1 MSAPVPPAAMDRRAV
16 EAVLPHREP
25 FLFVD
30 AVTDAG
36 EDWIETRWRVPEDAD
51 FFRGHYPDEPVLP
64 GVILSE
70 HVFQTGALLAARLL
84 GPGDGRESAEEGIPV
99 LTRIEG
105 ARFRRIVR
113 PGEELATRV
122 RLEERAG
129 PAFRM
134 SGEVRCGAA
143 RVLRLSL
150 IHISEPTRPY

>member
-1 MSAPVPPAAMDRRAV
+1 MGFCGDADALLAALGTAI
-16 EAVLPHREP
+16 EAQLC
-25 FLFVD
+25 
-30 AVTDAG
+30 DAG
-36 EDWIETRWRVPEDAD
+36 AL
-51 FFRGHYPDEPVLP
+51 EPVLP

-143 RVLRLSL
+143 RVLRIGFVVSSTGGLSSL
-150 IHISEPTRPY
+150 GV